1 MQRHEA
7 GVSEII
13 GTMLVFAM
21 VITSFSALEL
31 WYVPNTEGA
40 YEQQFQQESQASLVS
55 LISQIESPALSYGD
69 VISQNIPLGIQGT
82 LLSPSQPSS
91 IAYQDGG
98 FSASLS
104 YGLGI
109 NYKLL
114 ENTVPTAITN
124 EVVGT
129 VPDMS
134 GLGPSHSL
142 TENGI
147 TYITDYSSNSMEEI
161 NDTTHTVIGNFRV
174 GLNPSGLAYD
184 PQNGN
189 LYISNFFAY
198 TNSSGLLYSTITVF
212 STKNNTIVN
221 TINTNGMDTALLY
234 PSGIAFVPQPSTL
247 GGYLYVSVMNLTSG
261 GVSAGY
267 TPDIAVID
275 LSDTSTITLIRT
287 DLFPAGLEVSNIIAV
302 SGISGIFLKIFSTD
316 YWQNNLTV
324 LTISS
329 VTDSFTDLTP
339 TYVSSVPNP
348 YGIAYD
354 PVSQNILV
362 TNSSYLLTSSGI
374 PHPNEAINSAGPQS
388 GNMTVV
394 NAALNTVSTV
404 YLNISEPLAIAVNAD
419 SLTGISTVYVTGYN
433 VSFNGTG
440 EFYYSPIV
448 ALEYNSGTY
457 QIDKALSFNYPNG
470 TLPYLEGPDALNI
483 SAGQLIISNNFTS
496 NTVYLPISGISGSSR
511 PSYVWN
517 NMFNDPVAITYIN
530 GTQYIAVVNSGS
542 DNVIVI
548 DTLNNNTVVGNYGVG
563 QEPTS
568 VAYNPSNGY
577 LYVTNNLSE
586 NVTIINPSLNNP
598 NAGHVVANISLV
610 PTGVIPQL
618 YPDPSYAVYD
628 PHNQSVYVLDNG
640 SGNVTQILQIGTNT
654 FSENTFS
661 INPPNAYYSKEF
673 SEVTGP
679 NFKKDRTLYGTGSEE
694 FLLPAAANI
703 TYLELRLNSSSGSGT
718 VTVGIGTGNFT
729 QASWNSIASGSAS
742 FTSVKD
748 LKKKGGALV
757 LIPLT
762 PSFFK
767 LTAGKYYINVF
778 CSSGLNWLYTQHTN
792 GNGKNQKNDLLD
804 FHYNAKGIVVSDNNT
819 PFGYIIGY
827 NLAPA
832 GSTGRPFPT
841 SAAMNPLE
849 YQNLMYVSLYGN
861 SNVSV
866 VNLSMV
872 QTGPLV
878 KIYRAGL
885 MPRDV
890 IYDPLDNNIYVGN
903 SGSGNVTVIDVL
915 NYNKGTFNV
924 ESASVAAY
932 PMGLIMD
939 NGNGYVYIGNNNSD
953 NITLENTFT
962 SQTINSI
969 ATGNDPSA
977 LAYDSEN
984 GLIYVLDTLSN
995 KMTIINGGS
1004 IYFNQKPGTIN
1015 VSTLT
1020 GSGQLTTYGYT
1031 AFVNPVA
1038 FYMQDGMVL
1047 SNYSNSQYVTSSAN
1061 VPISIVNNSGKLFFS
1076 SFLLNLGGQTSSAS
1090 GIETNQL
1097 TLSVSQFE
1105 SNHRYQGEKFTHYD
1119 LYGNPYPAMV
1129 TNLTLIHFSYV
1140 INSNYASEI
1149 DRVLFS
1155 EFNKNMNGNLYSWA
1169 FSSFPLN
1176 VTLNPAGTKLS
1187 ITMPAQDYMSL
1198 YSVNIV
1204 YESLQVLNV

>member
-1 MQRHEA
+1 
-7 GVSEII
+7 
-13 GTMLVFAM
+13 
-21 VITSFSALEL
+21 
-31 WYVPNTEGA
+31 
-40 YEQQFQQESQASLVS
+40 
-55 LISQIESPALSYGD
+55 
-69 VISQNIPLGIQGT
+69 
-82 LLSPSQPSS
+82 
-91 IAYQDGG
+91 
-98 FSASLS
+98 
-104 YGLGI
+104 
-109 NYKLL
+109 
-114 ENTVPTAITN
+114 
-124 EVVGT
+124 
-129 VPDMS
+129 
-134 GLGPSHSL
+134 
-142 TENGI
+142 
-147 TYITDYSSNSMEEI
+147 
-161 NDTTHTVIGNFRV
+161 
-174 GLNPSGLAYD
+174 
-184 PQNGN
+184 
-189 LYISNFFAY
+189 
-198 TNSSGLLYSTITVF
+198 
-212 STKNNTIVN
+212 
-221 TINTNGMDTALLY
+221 
-234 PSGIAFVPQPSTL
+234 
-247 GGYLYVSVMNLTSG
+247 NLTSG

-267 TPDIAVID
+267 TPDIAIID
-275 LSDTSTITLIRT
+275 LSDTSTVNLIET
-287 DLFPAGLEVSNIIAV
+287 SLPPAGLEESNIIAV
-302 SGISGIFLKIFSTD
+302 SGLSDSSGAIYLRIFSTD

-329 VTDSFTDLTP
+329 AWDSFTAP
-339 TYVSSVPNP
+339 TLSYVSSVPDP

-354 PVSQNILV
+354 PVSQNVLV
-362 TNSSYLLTSSGI
+362 TNSSYLFNPSGI
-374 PHPNEAINSAGPQS
+374 PHPNVAVNFAGPQS

-394 NAALNTVSTV
+394 NAALATVSNPV

-419 SLTGISTVYVTGYN
+419 LQTGTSIAYVSGYN

-448 ALEYNSGTY
+448 ALEYSSVSGGTY
-457 QIDKALSFNYPNG
+457 HIDKAMSFNYPNG
-470 TLPYLEGPDALNI
+470 TLPYLEGPDALDI

-496 NTVYLPISGISGSSR
+496 NTVFLPISGISGSSP

-517 NMFNDPVAITYIN
+517 NMLNDPVAITYIN
-530 GTQYIAVVNSGS
+530 GTQYLAVVNSGS
-542 DNVIVI
+542 DNVIVM
-548 DTLNNNTVVGNYGVG
+548 DTLNNYTVVGNYGVG

-568 VAYNPSNGY
+568 VAYDPANGY

-586 NVTIINPSLNNP
+586 NITIINPSLNNP
-598 NAGHVVANISLV
+598 SAGHVVANIPLV
-610 PTGVIPQL
+610 PADVIPQF

-640 SGNVTQILQIGTNT
+640 SGNVTQILQTGPNT
-654 FSENTFS
+654 FKEITFS
-661 INPPNAYYSKEF
+661 INPTTAYYSKIY
-673 SEVTGP
+673 SEVKGP
-679 NFKKDRTLYGTGSEE
+679 NFKKDPTLYSTGSEE
-694 FLLPAAANI
+694 FLLPSAANI
-703 TYLELRLNSSSGSGT
+703 TYLELRLYSPSGSGT
-718 VTVGIGTGNFT
+718 VNVGIGTGNFSQT
-729 QASWNSIASGSAS
+729 TWDNIAKGSLT

-748 LKKKGGALV
+748 LKKKGGV
-757 LIPLT
+757 IELIPLT
-762 PSFFK
+762 PSYFK
-767 LTAGKYYINVF
+767 LSAGKYYINVF
-778 CSSGLNWLYTQHTN
+778 CSSGLYWLYTQHTK
-792 GNGKNQKNDLLD
+792 GHGKNQLNDLLD
-804 FHYNAKGIVVSDNNT
+804 FHYNSKGIIVSDNNT

-827 NLAPA
+827 DLAPT
-832 GSTGRPFPT
+832 GSTGPPFPT
-841 SAAMNPLE
+841 FAAISPLE
-849 YQNLMYVSLYGN
+849 YKNVMYVSFYGN

-878 KIYRAGL
+878 AIYRVGL

-903 SGSGNVTVIDVL
+903 SGSGNVSVIDVL
-915 NYNKGTFNV
+915 NNNKGTFSV
-924 ESASVAAY
+924 ESANVPAY
-932 PMGLIMD
+932 PMGLTMD
-939 NGNGYVYIGNNNSD
+939 NGNGYVYIGNNNSN

-984 GLIYVLDTLSN
+984 GLIYALDTLSN

-1020 GSGQLTTYGYT
+1020 GGGQLTAYGYT

-1038 FYMQDGMVL
+1038 YYMQDGMVL
-1047 SNYSNSQYVTSSAN
+1047 SNYSNNQYVTSSAN

-1155 EFNKNMNGNLYSWA
+1155 EFNKDMKGNLYSWA
-1169 FSSFPLN
+1169 FSGFPLN
-1176 VTLNPAGTKLS
+1176 VTLDPAGTKLS

-1204 YESLQVLNV
+1204 YESLQVINV

>member
-1 MQRHEA
+1 MRKHEA

-55 LISQIESPALSYGD
+55 LISQIESPSLSYGD

-91 IAYQDGG
+91 IAYQEGG

-129 VPDMS
+129 IPDMN
-134 GLGPSHSL
+134 GLGPSQSL

-147 TYITDYSSNSMEEI
+147 TYIIDYTSNSMEEI
-161 NDTTHTVIGNFRV
+161 DDTTHTVIGNFRV
-174 GLNPSGLAYD
+174 GLNPSGIAYD
-184 PQNGN
+184 QQNGN

-198 TNSSGLLYSTITVF
+198 TNYNGYLFSTITVF
-212 STKNNTIVN
+212 NTESNKIVN
-221 TINTNGMDTALLY
+221 TINSGGLNTQLLY
-234 PSGIAFVPQPSTL
+234 PSGITFVPQPSGS

-267 TPDIAVID
+267 TPDIAIID
-275 LSDTSTITLIRT
+275 LSDTSTVNLIET
-287 DLFPAGLEVSNIIAV
+287 SLPPAGLEESNVIAV
-302 SGISGIFLKIFSTD
+302 SGLSGLYLEIFSTD
-316 YWQNNLTV
+316 YWQNSLTV
-324 LTISS
+324 LGISIGS
-329 VTDSFTDLTP
+329 SGGSFTAPLLS
-339 TYVSSVPNP
+339 YVSSVPEP

-362 TNSSYLLTSSGI
+362 TDSSYLLTSSGI
-374 PHPNEAINSAGPQS
+374 PHPNQAINGAGPQS
-388 GNMTVV
+388 GKMTVV
-394 NAALNTVSTV
+394 NAALGTPAVSGTVN
-404 YLNISEPLAIAVNAD
+404 LNISEPLAIAINA
-419 SLTGISTVYVTGYN
+419 SSQAGTSTVYVTGYN

-440 EFYYSPIV
+440 GFYYSPIV
-448 ALEYNSGTY
+448 ALYNSGSGAY
-457 QIDKALSFNYPNG
+457 QIDKAMSFNYPNG
-470 TLPYLEGPDALNI
+470 TLPYLEGPDALDI
-483 SAGQLIISNNFTS
+483 SAGQLIISSNFTS
-496 NTVYLPISGISGSSR
+496 NTVFLPISGISGSSP

-517 NMFNDPVAITYIN
+517 NMLNDPVAITYIN
-530 GTQYIAVVNSGS
+530 GTQYLAVVNSGS

-548 DTLNNNTVVGNYGVG
+548 DTLNNYTVVGNYGVG

-568 VAYNPSNGY
+568 VAYDPSNGY

-586 NVTIINPSLNNP
+586 NVTIINPSLGNP
-598 NAGHVVANISLV
+598 SAGYTVANISLV
-610 PTGVIPQL
+610 APGTVPRL
-618 YPDPSYAVYD
+618 FPDPSYAVYD

-640 SGNVTQILQIGTNT
+640 SGNITQIVQIGKNQFTTYT
-654 FSENTFS
+654 FT
-661 INPPNAYYSKEF
+661 INPSPSYPAEYSYVKGPKGQFGREKPPYYS
-673 SEVTGP
+673 S
-679 NFKKDRTLYGTGSEE
+679 GSEE
-694 FLLPAAANI
+694 FKMIAGGSVN
-703 TYLELRLNSSSGSGT
+703 YLSLQLKGSGT
-718 VTVGIGTGNFT
+718 LTVGIGTGNLT
-729 QASWNSIASGSAS
+729 SSEWNSE
-742 FTSVKD
+742 FSVSVPISVN
-748 LKKKGGALV
+748 KGGRKGFMES
-757 LIPLT
+757 IPISLFSL
-762 PSFFK
+762 P
-767 LTAGKYYINVF
+767 AGTYYINVD
-778 CSSGLNWLYTQHTN
+778 CTSTLNWVLASTSSSKALQLNDISSFHFNSN
-792 GNGKNQKNDLLD
+792 GFFVQDSNVQ
-804 FHYNAKGIVVSDNNT
+804 
-819 PFGYIIGY
+819 FGYEIEY
-827 NLAPA
+827 KSPA
-832 GSTGRPFPT
+832 SSSSSPPYPT
-841 SAAMNPLE
+841 AAVISPLV
-849 YQNLMYVSLYGN
+849 YRNIMYVTFYGN
-861 SNVSV
+861 ANVSAI
-866 VNLSMV
+866 NLSS
-872 QTGPLV
+872 TAYPFYHF
-878 KIYRAGL
+878 YRVGL
-885 MPRDV
+885 LPRDIV
-890 IYDPLDNNIYVGN
+890 YDPLDNNIYVGN
-903 SGSGNVTVIDVL
+903 SGSGNVSVIDVL
-915 NYNKGTFNV
+915 NNNKGTFSV
-924 ESASVAAY
+924 ESANVPAY
-932 PMGLIMD
+932 PMGLTMD
-939 NGNGYVYIGNNNSD
+939 NGNGYVYIGNNNSN

-984 GLIYVLDTLSN
+984 GLIYALDTLSN

-1020 GSGQLTTYGYT
+1020 GGGQLTAYGYT

-1038 FYMQDGMVL
+1038 YYMQDGMVL
-1047 SNYSNSQYVTSSAN
+1047 SNYSNNQYVTSSAN

-1155 EFNKNMNGNLYSWA
+1155 EFNKDMKGNLYSWA

-1176 VTLNPAGTKLS
+1176 VTLDPAGTKLS

-1204 YESLQVLNV
+1204 YESLQVINV